1 MPETAARLPRKIA
14 LIFGDRDLHVSRAGA
29 ADQSDGQRPQALGVK
44 KGDRVTLFAQNS
56 AEWVLSYIGI
66 AKAGAVIN
74 PVNAMLTAD
83 ELAYVVKDCGAQGS
97 DHDVG
102 ARQDCRTSQEGRQP
116 EGDRGARAARRSRT
130 RFRSQDL
137 LAGAPDTVEAPGNAP
152 EDLSTICYTSGTT
165 GFPKGAMLSHHS
177 VVLNAAMTAAMNMRT
192 EHDVQFTG
200 LPLAHVYGTVVMNL
214 SFLLGLTFV
223 MLEKFDTQQA
233 LESIQRHK
241 VTIMDGVPTMYLY
254 MLSYPD
260 FGKYDLSSLRTAVV
274 GGQAMPAAKATEW
287 LERVGTPDPRAVG
300 HDRTGR
306 PRHHAAFLLDNRLG
320 SAGIADAVPARA
332 ASPTRRTRRRRCRRG
347 EVGELMVRGPY
358 TMLGYYGNEKATEE
372 AIEPDGWLH
381 SGDLCKMDADG
392 YFYIVDRKKDM
403 ILTAG
408 YNIYPGRD
416 RARHRRTPGGR
427 NGRRRP
433 DSRIRT
439 RARSPRPI
447 SCSRPARARM
457 QTDHRT
463 LPETSRGLQGAARGA
478 IRPSL
483 PTTSSGKIMRRELKT
498 LDQDVATAKQEAEC
512 RGLNRSASPF
522 ASVGVCGSK
531 IRRTPGF
538 PSARGRGSAHGCRAC
553 PRRC

>member
-1 MPETAARLPRKIA
+1 MLSVAPEIFIKKYLNRESATMLRKTVDQILPETAARLPGKTA
-14 LIFGDRDLHVSRAGA
+14 LIFGDKTLTYRQLEQLTNQTANGLR
-29 ADQSDGQRPQALGVK
+29 ALGVK

-56 AEWVLSYIGI
+56 AEWILSYIGI

-83 ELAYVVKDCGAQGS
+83 ELAYVVKDCDAKVLITTSERAKTAVHLKKDGSLKEIVVLSGAPIDDTIS
-97 DHDVG
+97 FDELI
-102 ARQDCRTSQEGRQP
+102 EGR
-116 EGDRGARAARRSRT
+116 A
-130 RFRSQDL
+130 
-137 LAGAPDTVEAPGNAP
+137 DTIEAPGNTP

-165 GFPKGAMLSHHS
+165 GFPKGAMLSHHN

-223 MLEKFDTQQA
+223 MLEKFDTQQT

-287 LERVGTPDPRAVG
+287 LERVGTPILELWGMTELAGPG
-300 HDRTGR
+300 IMQHSYC
-306 PRHHAAFLLDNRLG
+306 DNRLG
-320 SAGIADAVPARA
+320 SVGILMPFMQGRIADRA
-332 ASPTRRTRRRRCRRG
+332 DPSKILPVG
-347 EVGELMVRGPY
+347 EVGELMIRGPY
-358 TMLGYYGNEKATEE
+358 TMLGYYGNEKATAD

-381 SGDLCKMDADG
+381 SGDLCKMDANG

-408 YNIYPGRD
+408 YNIYPAEIERVIVGHP
-416 RARHRRTPGGR
+416 AVAMVGVGPK
-427 NGRRRP
+427 P
-433 DSRIRT
+433 DPHKGEI
-439 RARSPRPI
+439 AKAYIVLRSGASADAAEIIEHCRKHLAAYKVPREVMFV
-447 SCSRPARARM
+447 PA
-457 QTDHRT
+457 
-463 LPETSRGLQGAARGA
+463 
-478 IRPSL
+478 L

-498 LDQDVATAKQEAEC
+498 LDQDVQAAKQKAEA
-512 RGLNRSASPF
+512 A
-522 ASVGVCGSK
+522 V
-531 IRRTPGF
+531 
-538 PSARGRGSAHGCRAC
+538 
-553 PRRC
+553 